1 MAKKSAKLILVTG
14 ATGKQGGAVV
24 RHLQKRNFAIRALTR
39 DPEKPA
45 ARALFNSGVTLAQGD
60 LDDPGSLLRALEDV
74 SGVFSVQD
82 WTGGEETEVRHGK
95 QLIDAANRSGVSQF
109 VYSSVASADKKTGI
123 PHFES
128 KFEIEEHLRA
138 SGLHYTILRPTFF
151 MENWLGMR
159 EQIGKGALAYPLSP
173 DTQLQMVAV
182 DDIGAFASLAF
193 EHPGHWEN
201 RVFELAGDSMFMS
214 SIAEAFSRFEGHE
227 VKYQQ
232 VPWDAFEKQAG
243 AELTVMFRWLE
254 NVGYSVDIGEVRREY
269 PNLTN
274 FERWLNTNWQTGQK
288 QTAAV

>member
-1 MAKKSAKLILVTG
+1 MAKKSTKLILVTG

-24 RHLQKRNFAIRALTR
+24 RHLQKRNFAVKALTR

-60 LDDPGSLLRALEDV
+60 LDDSGSLLRALEDV
-74 SGVFSVQD
+74 SGVFSAQD
-82 WTGGEETEVRHGK
+82 STGGKETEVRQGK
-95 QLIDAANRSGVSQF
+95 QLVDAANRSGVSQF
-109 VYSSVASADKKTGI
+109 LYSSVASADQKTGI

-138 SGLHYTILRPTFF
+138 SGLHYTILRPVFF

-159 EQIGKGALAYPLSP
+159 EQIGKGTLAFPLSP

-182 DDIGAFASLAF
+182 DDIGAFAALAF

-201 RVFELAGDSMFMS
+201 RAFELAGDSMSVS
-214 SIAEAFSRFEGHE
+214 SIAEAFERTEGHP

-232 VPWDAFEKQAG
+232 VPWDAFEKRVG
-243 AELTVMFRWLE
+243 REPTTMFRWFE
-254 NVGYSVDIGEVRREY
+254 NVGYSVDIGEVRHEY

-274 FERWLNTNWQTGQK
+274 FERWLNTNWQPAQK